1 MNQGDAKNLKIPASI
16 SKLIERIA
24 IQARPK
30 KIVLFGSRARGNA
43 RENSD
48 FDLCVIDKTCSESI
62 WAKLVVDLEIEPWT
76 LFKVDLVEFEKVSP
90 EMQKNIKH
98 EGLILYG

>member
-1 MNQGDAKNLKIPASI
+1 MNQSDAKTIKLPASI
-16 SKLIERIA
+16 SALIEKIA

-62 WAKLVVDLEIEPWT
+62 WAELVVGLEIEPWT

-90 EMQKNIKH
+90 ELQESIKH